1 MQTVNITSATTTT
14 LRSLSTSLT
23 GNIKSMRFTNTS
35 QSTAVRVILFLEDS
49 SSNKFYISTV
59 DLPGL
64 TSLLLTEGLN
74 YNTELYALKLTTDA
88 GGLST
93 SAPLSVII
101 Q

>member
-35 QSTAVRVILFLEDS
+35 QSTTVRVILFLEDS

-93 SAPLSVII
+93 STPLSVII